1 MIIYEGLLCRYRT
14 VHTFYS
20 VFLFTKKR
28 RPLRTR
34 RFLGVTFQSA

>member
-20 VFLFTKKR
+20 VLLSIILSIYKR
-28 RPLRTR
+28 K
-34 RFLGVTFQSA
+34 SAGHCGPGAF